1 MPKRKSHRKPRLA
14 WAPYHHLLAYHLA
27 QGPPSEGGPQAHPR
41 PRSPSPSPA
50 PPVLRASPSWRK
62 PSPEALERA
71 RAYEITDAL
80 ESLCR
85 GARSEAR
92 LRLDRLLLAY
102 ARSGFAPEAAL
113 REVHLDYRS
122 MDDVPPLTEAEVAA
136 YARLFWDFLSLGDPE
151 SASGNDPADGTAY
164 LEAAM
169 PGSEEVA
176 VWRGERPLAR
186 VRASCLVLR
195 GLARPDFGGAVA
207 VRVNDVMG
215 RLVTQIE
222 ADVAELGTAGGD
234 PKALKDRAML
244 LARLSLAQ
252 DRLRRGQDVDAGAAE
267 VAFGLDELF
276 GEIEEGRARR
286 RTMRPDV
293 PWEDPAALI
302 RQPAP

>member
-1 MPKRKSHRKPRLA
+1 MPKRKTHRKPRLA

-27 QGPPSEGGPQAHPR
+27 RGLSLKEAR
-41 PRSPSPSPA
+41 KRTRDRVALAFPA
-50 PPVLRASPSWRK
+50 LPGVAVSWRK
-62 PSPEALERA
+62 PSAEAIDRA
-71 RAYEITDAL
+71 RGFEVTDAL

-85 GARSEAR
+85 GPRSEAR

-102 ARSGFAPEAAL
+102 ARSGFATDAAL

-136 YARLFWDFLSLGDPE
+136 YAHLFWDFLSLCATGG
-151 SASGNDPADGTAY
+151 ASSNDPTDGTAY

-169 PGSEEVA
+169 PGSEELA

-195 GLARPDFGGAVA
+195 GLARPDFGGTVA
-207 VRVNDVMG
+207 VRINDVMG

-222 ADVAELGTAGGD
+222 ADVAELGTAGSD
-234 PKALKDRAML
+234 PKALNDRATL
-244 LARLSLAQ
+244 LTRLSLAQ

-267 VAFGLDELF
+267 IAFGLDELF
-276 GEIEEGRARR
+276 GEIEEGRARHR
-286 RTMRPDV
+286 AVRPDV

>member
-1 MPKRKSHRKPRLA
+1 MPKRKSRRQTRLA
-14 WAPYHHLLAYHLA
+14 WAPYRNLLAYHLGRGLSLKEA
-27 QGPPSEGGPQAHPR
+27 RKCARTQTAVAFPD
-41 PRSPSPSPA
+41 
-50 PPVLRASPSWRK
+50 ASGIAVSWRK
-62 PSPEALERA
+62 PSPEAVERA
-71 RAYEITDAL
+71 RAHEVTAAL

-85 GARSEAR
+85 GPRSEAR

-102 ARSGFAPEAAL
+102 ARSGFAADTAL
-113 REVHLDYRS
+113 REIHLDYRS

-136 YARLFWDFLSLGDPE
+136 YAHLFWDFLSLGVPGV
-151 SASGNDPADGTAY
+151 ASSHGPDNGTAY

-169 PGSEEVA
+169 PGSEELA

-207 VRVNDVMG
+207 VRVNDIMG

-222 ADVAELGTAGGD
+222 ADVVELGTKDGD

-267 VAFGLDELF
+267 AAFGLDELL
-276 GEIEEGRARR
+276 GEIEEGRARHR
-286 RTMRPDV
+286 AVRPDV

>member
-1 MPKRKSHRKPRLA
+1 MPKRTSRRPTRLT
-14 WAPYHHLLAYHLA
+14 WAPYLNLLAHHLARGLSLKEARKRA
-27 QGPPSEGGPQAHPR
+27 RSQAAAAFPDVT
-41 PRSPSPSPA
+41 SV
-50 PPVLRASPSWRK
+50 PVSWRK
-62 PSPEALERA
+62 PPTEAVERA
-71 RAYEITDAL
+71 GDVELTDAL

-102 ARSGFAPEAAL
+102 ARSGFAAEAAL

-136 YARLFWDFLSLGDPE
+136 YAALFWDFLSLDNPDAGL
-151 SASGNDPADGTAY
+151 AY

-169 PGSEEVA
+169 PDSEELA
-176 VWRGERPLAR
+176 IWRGERPLAR
-186 VRASCLVLR
+186 VRASCVVLR
-195 GLARPDFGGAVA
+195 GLARPDFGGPVA

-222 ADVAELGTAGGD
+222 TAVEELGTKDGGAVGD

-244 LARLSLAQ
+244 LARLSLTQ

-267 VAFGLDELF
+267 TAFGLDELL

-286 RTMRPDV
+286 GAARPGV
-293 PWEDPAALI
+293 PWKDPAALI
-302 RQPAP
+302 RPTSP